1 MRYQGK
7 NNSKGDKIRW
17 KGTGTILLAAL
28 LTACGGESSGESGS
42 MPQEPVRLEDI
53 RQNVSERAGTSDPS
67 QADNEEIP
75 QTEGAEPGRAGTGSS
90 EQGGPETASSA
101 RGESGA
107 GSSALAD
114 DTSDP
119 APEAV
124 KEPVVEKLTPEGIG
138 WGLSY
143 GESGT
148 QPTGNAAPWELE
160 QYDAYYL
167 NEGEEKVIY
176 LTFDCGYENGN
187 TEKILDAL
195 KAHNAPATF
204 FVVGHF
210 LETEPEIVKRMA
222 EEGHAVGNHTYH
234 HYDVDTLDEA
244 GFQKEMEDV
253 EALFKEI
260 TGTEL
265 SPYYRP
271 PEGKCGITNL
281 ERAQDLGYATCFWS
295 LAYVDWDTNNQPTH
309 QAALDKLTARI
320 HPGAIVLLHN
330 TSNTNGEIL
339 DELLTKWEEMG
350 YTFAPLSDLT
360 QK

>member
-1 MRYQGK
+1 MGYREK
-7 NNSKGDKIRW
+7 NNSKRNGTRW
-17 KGTGTILLAAL
+17 KGTGAVLLTVL
-28 LTACGGESSGESGS
+28 LTACGGEPADENGS

-53 RQNVSERAGTSDPS
+53 DQGMPVQAGT
-67 QADNEEIP
+67 ADSSRE
-75 QTEGAEPGRAGTGSS
+75 AGEKTGQTGSS
-90 EQGGPETASSA
+90 QD
-101 RGESGA
+101 ESGTGTPEQPGTDSSVPGQSGADPSVESEA
-107 GSSALAD
+107 GREP
-114 DTSDP
+114 DT
-119 APEAV
+119 PEAV

-148 QPTGNAAPWELE
+148 QPAGNAAPWELE
-160 QYDAYYL
+160 QYDAYFL
-167 NEGEEKVIY
+167 DEDGEKVIY

-210 LETEPEIVKRMA
+210 LETEPELVRRMA

-234 HYDVDTLDEA
+234 HYDIDTLDEA
-244 GFQKEMEDV
+244 GFQKELEDV
-253 EALFKEI
+253 EVLFQEI
-260 TGTEL
+260 TGMEL

-281 ERAQDLGYATCFWS
+281 KRAQEHGYATCFWS
-295 LAYVDWDTNNQPTH
+295 LAYVDWDTNNQPTR

-350 YTFAPLSDLT
+350 YTFAPLSELT